1 MAGFEVGEAGG
12 VVRHVQGA
20 FVLRLAVDAEAVDHG
35 EHFAWGF
42 TQHLVQ
48 AAALFLAQGRLDI
61 VGANPGAGVDQADVA
76 SGATVADFP
85 GLQQDD
91 RLALLKQVDRRRQAG
106 DTATDDTHIGLV
118 LSGQG
123 LGGDGRFADEFPQA
137 FLTQFGHGRLQQC
150 CSCWG
155 CLAAHRRQAD
165 SHSIPWEPAC
175 RRNGGKAPAC
185 GHQSNTMPCASG
197 SSRE

>member
-137 FLTQFGHGRLQQC
+137 FLTQFGHGPAPAT
-150 CSCWG
+150 CSC
-155 CLAAHRRQAD
+155 
-165 SHSIPWEPAC
+165 
-175 RRNGGKAPAC
+175 
-185 GHQSNTMPCASG
+185 
-197 SSRE
+197 